1 MRSISLAR
9 GKLLY
14 DGRFL
19 EMVYLRLETDDNN
32 EYFFEIYDESA
43 YTSSN
48 TDAMTLY
55 SKIINIAKYF
65 LDEVEL
71 PKTRLIGFS

>member
-14 DGRFL
+14 EGQFL
-19 EMVYLRLETDDNN
+19 EMVYLRLETYDNN

-65 LDEVEL
+65 LGEIEL